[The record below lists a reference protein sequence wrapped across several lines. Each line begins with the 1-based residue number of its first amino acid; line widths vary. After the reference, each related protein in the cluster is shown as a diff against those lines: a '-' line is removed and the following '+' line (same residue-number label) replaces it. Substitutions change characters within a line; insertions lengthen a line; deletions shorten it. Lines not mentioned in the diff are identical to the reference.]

1 MPERGLEVRDLPQPF
16 DQYAS
21 ACSGVVRLDRERS
34 KSEEIRRRE
43 GEAPS
48 GALDR
53 DVLRSID
60 RGEEPQPIGVLAL
73 DGLCIPAALGDGDEL
88 LQIPDADAVV
98 RDGET
103 VAALL
108 VVEGHDAGLRPASV
122 LHQLAEHGDLGRES
136 ELQVPDQRLLVHL
149 ECDFDFIHGVPPS
162 VE

>member
-1 MPERGLEVRDLPQPF
+1 MPECGLEVRDLPQPF
-16 DQYAS
+16 EHDPGAG
-21 ACSGVVRLDRERS
+21 SGVAGLDRERS
-34 KSEEIRRRE
+34 KSEEIRGRE

-53 DVLRSID
+53 DVLRSVD
-60 RGEEPQPIGVLAL
+60 RGEEPQAIGVLAL
-73 DGLCIPAALGDGDEL
+73 DGLRIPAALGDGDEL
-88 LQIPDADAVV
+88 LQVADADAVV

-122 LHQLAEHGDLGRES
+122 LHQLAEHGDLAREP
-136 ELQVPDQRLLVHL
+136 ELQVPDERLLVHL
-149 ECDFDFIHGVPPS
+149 ECDFIHGVPPS